1 MIHFYHIEAFLFGFS
16 TDRNNTRQDTSSRF
30 KSPLR
35 KGMSDISIAG
45 PNLSPTKH
53 NHGTQIDHAKITPQ
67 FMLPLQLN
75 YQAYPSPFARQQA
88 PEHLPHLPAHQLTR
102 HHFGAALEFEA
113 PVLGF
118 QPEAVESLA
127 LVPALVLS

>member
-1 MIHFYHIEAFLFGFS
+1 
-16 TDRNNTRQDTSSRF
+16 
-30 KSPLR
+30 
-35 KGMSDISIAG
+35 
-45 PNLSPTKH
+45 
-53 NHGTQIDHAKITPQ
+53 
-67 FMLPLQLN
+67 MLPLQLN